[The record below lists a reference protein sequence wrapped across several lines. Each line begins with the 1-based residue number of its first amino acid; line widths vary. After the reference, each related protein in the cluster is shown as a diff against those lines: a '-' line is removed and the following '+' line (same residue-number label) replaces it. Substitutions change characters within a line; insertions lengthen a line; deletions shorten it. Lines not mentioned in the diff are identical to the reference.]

1 MPKCKSC
8 GAEIV
13 WIEMNPTGK
22 KMPMNTGNK
31 PVFVFNPA
39 ENEYQEVWGREAHVC
54 LKSEVQT
61 YEHPESG
68 FDENLIRRYCD

>member
-1 MPKCKSC
+1 MLKCKSC

-13 WIEMNPTGK
+13 WIELNPTGK
-22 KMPMNTGNK
+22 KMPINLGRK

-39 ENEYQEVWGREAHVC
+39 ENEYQEVWGMEAHVC
-54 LKSEVQT
+54 LVQT